1 MNYEACDG
9 ARLISLLNILGIS
22 EIRVRFLS
30 PRKRTID
37 SWCLVLNTN
46 YMDLA
51 NYFSKRM
58 GCWKLHS
65 ENKQYNSCL
74 VTSEE
79 VARNRLLL

>member
-9 ARLISLLNILGIS
+9 ARLISLLNIWGIC

-37 SWCLVLNTN
+37 SWCLVSNTDCTDLTN
-46 YMDLA
+46 YS
-51 NYFSKRM
+51 YKRR
-58 GCWKLHS
+58 GCWKPPH
-65 ENKQYNSCL
+65 ENKHYSSCL

-79 VARNRLLL
+79 VTRNHLLL